1 MGDEK
6 PHGEEK
12 QLQTYSKRT
21 RTADGRTYYD
31 NVEAESLE
39 DAYRRYGQSAFEGA
53 EIDIVLADPWDIA
66 MGERG
71 LSY

>member
-1 MGDEK
+1 MSDETPQDAPK
-6 PHGEEK
+6 ELK
-12 QLQTYSKRT
+12 IYSKRT

-39 DAYRRYGQSAFEGA
+39 DAYRRYGKSAFENA
-53 EIDIVLADPWDIA
+53 EIDIVLADAWDID

-71 LSY
+71 LSH

>member
-1 MGDEK
+1 MGGEK
-6 PHGEEK
+6 ARLK
-12 QLQTYSKRT
+12 TYSMRT

-39 DAYRRYGQSAFEGA
+39 DAYRRYGSGAFEGA
-53 EIDIVLADPWDIA
+53 EIDIVLADAWDID

-71 LSY
+71 LSH

>member
-1 MGDEK
+1 MEDET
-6 PHGEEK
+6 PQGEEK
-12 QLQTYSKRT
+12 RTQIYSKRT
-21 RTADGRTYYD
+21 KTADGRTYYD

-39 DAYRRYGQSAFEGA
+39 DAYRRYGHSAFEGA
-53 EIDIVLADPWDIA
+53 QIDIVLADPWDIA